1 MSSYRDARRVVR
13 IRAMGRSFHLLLAVS
28 ILHLPTPAQDD
39 PKVKEALYRLS
50 REASQFWQTAPGFIG
65 RETITQ
71 RVLTSKRKRHQAE
84 DEPRIDKRKAAFKT
98 QQIVSW
104 YSLGAL
110 RASPEALREF
120 RRIYEIDGKRIERE
134 ANAKSTFIAEV
145 AASEDEPRQ
154 KLLAEFEREVLPGAA
169 TDFGQLL
176 LLFSKNKLD
185 KYSFQLTGESRVGAD
200 VALVMDFKQVAGNQ
214 ALRIQDGGKKL
225 TEKLQGQI
233 LAREGDYLPLR
244 IALNSTREH
253 KKNLIRDEATVEY
266 AVISGALL
274 PASLT
279 YRRFLNGDLVVE
291 STYRYMSW
299 EPLKK

>member
-1 MSSYRDARRVVR
+1 
-13 IRAMGRSFHLLLAVS
+13 MGRSFHLLLAVS

-50 REASQFWQTAPGFIG
+50 REASRFWQTAPGFIG
-65 RETITQ
+65 RETVTQ

-84 DEPRIDKRKAAFKT
+84 DEPRVDKRKPAFRT

-120 RRIYEIDGKRIERE
+120 RRIYEIDGKPIERE
-134 ANAKSTFIAEV
+134 AHAKSTFIAEV
-145 AASEDEPRQ
+145 AATEDEPRQ

-176 LLFSKNKLD
+176 LLFSKSKLD
-185 KYSFQLTGESRVGAD
+185 KYAFQLTGESRVGAD
-200 VALVMDFKQVAGNQ
+200 AALVIDFKQVAGNQ

-253 KKNLIRDEATVEY
+253 KKNQIRDEAIVDY
-266 AVISGALL
+266 AVSAGALL

-279 YRRFLNGDLVVE
+279 YRRFLNGDLIVE

>member
-1 MSSYRDARRVVR
+1 
-13 IRAMGRSFHLLLAVS
+13 MGRSFHLLLAVS

-39 PKVKEALYRLS
+39 PKLKEALYRLS
-50 REASQFWQTAPGFIG
+50 REASQFWQTAPGFVG
-65 RETITQ
+65 RETINQ
-71 RVLTSKRKRHQAE
+71 RVLTYQRKRGKAE
-84 DEPRIDKRKAAFKT
+84 DISPDVKGKPRFKT

-104 YSLGAL
+104 YAFGSLRG
-110 RASPEALREF
+110 SPEAVREF
-120 RRIYEIDGKRIERE
+120 RRIYEIDGKPIDRE
-134 ANAKSTFIAEV
+134 AVAKSSFMADIA
-145 AASEDEPRQ
+145 SHEDEA
-154 KLLAEFEREVLPGAA
+154 KENLLKQFEKEILPGAA
-169 TDFGQLL
+169 TDFGQLV
-176 LLFSKNKLD
+176 LLFSKTKLD

-200 VALVMDFKQVAGNQ
+200 AALVIDFKQVAGNQ

-225 TEKLQGQI
+225 AEKLQGQI

-253 KKNLIRDEATVEY
+253 KKNHIRDEAIVDY
-266 AVISGALL
+266 AVSAGALL

-279 YRRFLNGDLVVE
+279 YRRFLNGDLIVE